1 MKINQPIFETAY
13 IDGRYS
19 MGEFNKIMAVLV
31 EPEQLDESD
40 TTLINFAVQSFNDQS
55 KKLVTIIDLVKTLR
69 LNQSNASNRALL
81 AKINTNRHVESHLNE
96 YFSNKKKENR
106 RWLSGFAV
114 FAVLALLFALNSM
127 GYLNFNSLG
136 AGSKVVV
143 IDINK
148 LAVSATADAL
158 NKKLNPEQSQKYAT
172 DYRNKLQAQI
182 ESYTKKGYVVVD
194 RANIFAVDEKLDV
207 TNNILKNIGIK
218 PASIP
223 EFDKDYTDLQ
233 KYDAIRNFANSN
245 VNDLRKSATE
255 EILFKSNQE
264 AATQMDAAEI
274 YKGDSGQSIDLE

>member
-19 MGEFNKIMAVLV
+19 MAEFNKIMALLV
-31 EPEQLDESD
+31 EPEQLNESD